1 MKYDTQ
7 QKTKQ
12 VSDFSSTLFFKLILG
27 LLSLLPYKT
36 RIIAGSIF
44 FSTFISPFLGNYKRI
59 IDNLSFVIP
68 NLTNDQKKRLAHAV
82 NRNIGKTIFELLFP
96 ENFSDFAKKAK
107 VTGPGFEKLIEA
119 KKSNRP
125 IILVSGHYGNYDVV
139 RANLRSKG
147 IEVGALYKPMQNTYF
162 NTLYLEKI
170 SKIGNPLFPRG
181 RLGMSKMV
189 KYLKMGNCVAIL
201 FDQVMGKGE
210 PLKFFGKT
218 AYTATSVAK
227 LAIKYDAVLIP
238 FFSERQ
244 SDGINFELF
253 FDNSIP
259 HGEPTAM
266 TQHLNDLLE
275 KRIRDNMD
283 QWLWTHKR
291 WKQPPNLS

>member
-1 MKYDTQ
+1 
-7 QKTKQ
+7 
-12 VSDFSSTLFFKLILG
+12 VILG
-27 LLSLLPYKT
+27 ILSLLPYKV
-36 RIIAGSIF
+36 RIALGSKL
-44 FSTFISPFLGNYKRI
+44 FSTIISPLLGNPKRI
-59 IDNLSFVIP
+59 NDNLSFVMP
-68 NLTNDQKKRLAHAV
+68 DLHNGKKKVLVRAIS
-82 NRNIGKTIFELLFP
+82 RNIGRTIFELFSP
-96 ENFSDFAKKAK
+96 DDFSNFAIKAK
-107 VTGPGFEKLIEA
+107 VIGPGFQEIQAANKS
-119 KKSNRP
+119 KKP

-139 RANLRSKG
+139 RANLKSRG
-147 IEVGALYKPMQNTYF
+147 IEVGALYKPMQNIHF
-162 NTLYLEKI
+162 NKLYLEKI
-170 SKIGNPLFPRG
+170 SKIGRPLFPRG
-181 RLGMSKMV
+181 RQGMNQMIQ
-189 KYLKMGNCVAIL
+189 YLKKGNCIAIL

-266 TQHLNDLLE
+266 TQQLNNLLE
-275 KRIRDNMD
+275 KRIRNNMN